1 MKDGAAV
8 GPFGVMGAFMQPQ
21 GHLQVMMNYIDF
33 GLNEQEALDVPRWQ
47 WMGGKKIEIE
57 PGFGPAVI
65 EDLRRR
71 GHEVTVK
78 EDFTS
83 FGRGQMIM
91 RQKNGSLAGATEPRA
106 DGTVA
111 AW

>member
-1 MKDGAAV
+1 
-8 GPFGVMGAFMQPQ
+8 MQPQ

-33 GLNEQEALDVPRWQ
+33 GLNEQEALDAPRWQ
-47 WMGGKKIEIE
+47 WMGGKKIAIE

-71 GHEVTVK
+71 RHEVTVK

-83 FGRGQMIM
+83 LGRGQMIM